1 MMLLTSSACLASQ
14 RAKLR
19 SRGSGA
25 SRRSSTAVQHAP
37 HCCTAS
43 RQALQACAAPHK
55 TRGSELSAGCAK
67 AMDNAAGS
75 LTAAS
80 FGHHQEQQQ
89 RNMLVLKPCKIQA
102 VPMHAHVPATKRK
115 GMEEKVSH
123 IASPCPS

>member
-1 MMLLTSSACLASQ
+1 
-14 RAKLR
+14 
-19 SRGSGA
+19 
-25 SRRSSTAVQHAP
+25 
-37 HCCTAS
+37 
-43 RQALQACAAPHK
+43 
-55 TRGSELSAGCAK
+55 
-67 AMDNAAGS
+67 MDNAAGS

-123 IASPCPS
+123 IASPCPSLQQPTTKNCSAADAAVAASSTPDAAATHATAATYLCHQIFRM